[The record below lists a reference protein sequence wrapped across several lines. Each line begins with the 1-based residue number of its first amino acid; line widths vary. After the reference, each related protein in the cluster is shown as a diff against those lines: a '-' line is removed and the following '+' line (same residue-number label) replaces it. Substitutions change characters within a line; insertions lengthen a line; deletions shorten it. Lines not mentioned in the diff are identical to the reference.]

1 MKAIILSFV
10 FIGLGFTTYA
20 QIGIGT
26 TSPAATAALDIE
38 STTKGLLIPR
48 LTQTQRNAI
57 QSPATGLMIF
67 CTDCAAQ
74 GQPQFYNGASWNS
87 MLKSASLLYGT
98 SDPGANTGANDDFFI
113 NTTSNQ
119 LFGPKASGTWPAGIS
134 LVGPS
139 GTNGI
144 LSA

>member
-26 TSPAATAALDIE
+26 TNPAATAALDIE

-57 QSPATGLMIF
+57 
-67 CTDCAAQ
+67 
-74 GQPQFYNGASWNS
+74 ASYWLNDFLYRLCS
-87 MLKSASLLYGT
+87 TRTAS
-98 SDPGANTGANDDFFI
+98 
-113 NTTSNQ
+113 
-119 LFGPKASGTWPAGIS
+119 
-134 LVGPS
+134 
-139 GTNGI
+139 I
-144 LSA
+144 L

>member
-67 CTDCAAQ
+67 CTDLQ
-74 GQPQFYNGASWNS
+74 H
-87 MLKSASLLYGT
+87 KDSL
-98 SDPGANTGANDDFFI
+98 NFI
-113 NTTSNQ
+113 TE
-119 LFGPKASGTWPAGIS
+119 L
-134 LVGPS
+134 L
-139 GTNGI
+139 GI
-144 LSA
+144 LC